1 MNHRISKKIYKR
13 ADSKLKAFIAAN
25 HDKRTTY
32 DIAKTENILSGLE
45 RSVFIS
51 KQDKWTKRI
60 NDIVDEL
67 KIEEQTMSEEN
78 TSRNEYH
85 WNLERCITCL
95 ADTPTLK
102 ELLNRRKENHA
113 ASIIVSTRNNKD
125 LFKGDIYGLPEELL
139 NIPIFSWNKRNG
151 TYITIE

>member
-1 MNHRISKKIYKR
+1 MNYRISKKIYKR
-13 ADSKLKAFIAAN
+13 ADSKLKSFIAAN

-32 DIAKTENILSGLE
+32 DIAIKENILSGLE

-51 KQDKWTKRI
+51 KQDKWAKRI

-67 KIEEQTMSEEN
+67 KIEEQTI
-78 TSRNEYH
+78 SRNEYH
-85 WNLERCITCL
+85 WNLERCVTCL
-95 ADTPTLK
+95 VDPPTLQ

-113 ASIIVSTRNNKD
+113 TSIIVSTKNNKD
-125 LFKGDIYGLPEELL
+125 LFKGDISGLPEELL
-139 NIPIFSWNKRNG
+139 NIPIFSWDKRNG